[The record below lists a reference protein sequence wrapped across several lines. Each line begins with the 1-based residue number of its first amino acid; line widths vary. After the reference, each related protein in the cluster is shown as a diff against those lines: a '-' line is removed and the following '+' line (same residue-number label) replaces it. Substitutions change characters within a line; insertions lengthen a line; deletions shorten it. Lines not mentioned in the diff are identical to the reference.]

1 MTAHTGPQAQ
11 TPMSIPIVLDQV
23 VLGHSPVIDRTRQT
37 VAVRLTVFPEP
48 RNAPPDPAGLLAA
61 MAQVWPAPAQASGPG
76 APVQATGFGAASPT
90 PVVLN
95 IASEPWL
102 RAMLGGHPPVHVM
115 LEVPAFMAAQPDC
128 ARDLH
133 ALQAAGHALMVKG
146 RPVDELPADIRPCF
160 SHALVDVDDEGAGS
174 AGTQAT
180 GRIALV
186 RGPVH
191 SAADLEAA
199 LARGASAVVGWPID
213 GAPAG
218 ARVASADVAVV
229 TELMQRVDRQEPVER
244 LEAVIRNDPQLAF
257 RLIRHLNSAAF
268 GLSVEVSSFRHAL
281 MLMGYSPLRRWLA
294 LLLVS
299 AGRDPALR
307 PAMFAAV
314 RRGLLMEELVR
325 ATADEEVRGEMFI
338 CGVFSLLDVM
348 LGRSFEELFRSVP
361 VPERV
366 QQALVEETGPYHAAL
381 TLARA
386 LEQGVRSDILAA
398 ADSCFLGLGEVNA
411 ALLRALAAA
420 DTLA

>member
-1 MTAHTGPQAQ
+1 
-11 TPMSIPIVLDQV
+11 MSASSALDQI

-61 MAQVWPAPAQASGPG
+61 VTQVWPAPGGTPG
-76 APVQATGFGAASPT
+76 AGASVQGTGFGAATLT

-102 RAMLGGHPPVHVM
+102 RAMLGSHPPVHVM
-115 LEVPAFMAAQPDC
+115 LEVPAFMAAQPGC
-128 ARDLH
+128 ASDLH
-133 ALQAAGHALMVKG
+133 ALRAAGHALMVKG

-160 SHALVDVDDEGAGS
+160 SHALVDVDDDGAVSASVGAGT
-174 AGTQAT
+174 GAT
-180 GRIALV
+180 GRVALI

-199 LARGASAVVGWPID
+199 LARGATAVVGWPID
-213 GAPAG
+213 GAPTG
-218 ARVASADVAVV
+218 TRVASADVAVV

-268 GLSVEVSSFRHAL
+268 GLSVEVSTFRHAL
-281 MLMGYSPLRRWLA
+281 MLMGYGPLKRWLA
-294 LLLVS
+294 LLLVT

-366 QQALVEETGPYHAAL
+366 QQALVEDTGPYHAAL

-398 ADSCFLGLGEVNA
+398 ADGCFLGLDEVNA

-420 DTLA
+420 RELA

>member
-1 MTAHTGPQAQ
+1 
-11 TPMSIPIVLDQV
+11 MSIPTALDQI

-48 RNAPPDPAGLLAA
+48 RHAPPDPAGLLAA
-61 MAQVWPAPAQASGPG
+61 VTQVWPAPGGTPG
-76 APVQATGFGAASPT
+76 AGASVQETGFGAATPT

-102 RAMLGGHPPVHVM
+102 RAMLGSHPPSHVM
-115 LEVPAFMAAQPDC
+115 LEVPAFMAARPAC
-128 ARDLH
+128 ASDLH
-133 ALQAAGHALMVKG
+133 ALRAAGHALMVKG
-146 RPVDELPADIRPCF
+146 RPVEELPADIRSCF
-160 SHALVDVDDEGAGS
+160 SHALVDVDDDGAGS
-174 AGTQAT
+174 AGAGTLAGDGAGT
-180 GRIALV
+180 AGRIALV

-199 LARGASAVVGWPID
+199 LARGATAVVGWPID
-213 GAPAG
+213 AAAGG
-218 ARVASADVAVV
+218 ARVAAADVAVV

-268 GLSVEVSSFRHAL
+268 GLPVEVSTFRHAL
-281 MLMGYSPLRRWLA
+281 MLMGYGPLKRWLA
-294 LLLVS
+294 LLLVT

-325 ATADEEVRGEMFI
+325 ATADEEARGEMFI

-398 ADSCFLGLGEVNA
+398 ADGCFLGLGEVNA

-420 DTLA
+420 RELA

>member
-1 MTAHTGPQAQ
+1 
-11 TPMSIPIVLDQV
+11 MSIPTALDQI

-61 MAQVWPAPAQASGPG
+61 VTQVWPAPGGAPG
-76 APVQATGFGAASPT
+76 AGASIQGTSFGAATLT

-102 RAMLGGHPPVHVM
+102 RAVLGSHPPVHVM

-128 ARDLH
+128 ASDLH
-133 ALQAAGHALMVKG
+133 ALRAAGHALMVKG

-160 SHALVDVDDEGAGS
+160 SHALIDVDDVGAGS
-174 AGTQAT
+174 ASPGTLAGDGAGT
-180 GRIALV
+180 AGRIALV

-191 SAADLEAA
+191 SAADLDAA
-199 LARGASAVVGWPID
+199 LARGATAVVGWPID
-213 GAPAG
+213 GAAGG
-218 ARVASADVAVV
+218 ARVAAADVAVV
-229 TELMQRVDRQEPVER
+229 TELMQRVDGQEPVER

-268 GLSVEVSSFRHAL
+268 GLPVEVSSFRHAL
-281 MLMGYSPLRRWLA
+281 MLMGYSPLKRWLA

-325 ATADEEVRGEMFI
+325 TTADEEVRGEMFI

-348 LGRSFEELFRSVP
+348 LGRSFGELFRSVP

-366 QQALVEETGPYHAAL
+366 QQALVEETGPHHAAL

-398 ADSCFLGLGEVNA
+398 ADGCFLGLGEVNA

-420 DTLA
+420 RELA